1 MGKKMNNPYEL
12 AKNILQ
18 SVSDE
23 SQPIP
28 ANEGFRSIDLYGSSV
43 HGKNENE
50 DTFNRFHLEN
60 ESGVG
65 ILRYIRCSR
74 ESNWSIMTCIW
85 SIATRIRNRRPM

>member
-43 HGKNENE
+43 HGK
-50 DTFNRFHLEN
+50 
-60 ESGVG
+60 
-65 ILRYIRCSR
+65 
-74 ESNWSIMTCIW
+74 MKM
-85 SIATRIRNRRPM
+85 RIRELSRMQEFVIVRANATIEHIIRRHRLKLSSRFIHF

>member
-1 MGKKMNNPYEL
+1 MGRKMNNPYEL

-50 DTFNRFHLEN
+50 DTGTFQNA
-60 ESGVG
+60 GV
-65 ILRYIRCSR
+65 RDCSCKC
-74 ESNWSIMTCIW
+74 ND
-85 SIATRIRNRRPM
+85 